1 MKKNEFKKVK
11 NMRIIVGLSGASS
24 IIYGIRMLEV
34 LKEKKIE
41 TDLIMSDTASKIVEI
56 ETKLSCEDIYALAT
70 RVHDIRNFTATLSSG
85 SYRNEG
91 MIVIPCSMK
100 TIAGI
105 ASGYSDNLL
114 LRAADATLKERRPL
128 VLVPRETPLSTIH
141 LRNML
146 TLSQAGAVI
155 LPACPGFY
163 HKPET
168 IDDIV
173 NHIVGKT
180 LDIFDIG
187 HDLYEK
193 WTGLK

>member
-1 MKKNEFKKVK
+1 
-11 NMRIIVGLSGASS
+11 MRIIVGLSGASS
-24 IIYGIRMLEV
+24 VIYGIRMLEV
-34 LKEKKIE
+34 LKEKEIE
-41 TDLIMSDTASKIVEI
+41 TDLIMSDTAAKIAEI
-56 ETKLSCEDIYALAT
+56 ETKLSCNDIHALAT
-70 RVHDIRNFTATLSSG
+70 RVHDIRDFTATLSSG
-85 SYRNEG
+85 GYKNEG
-91 MIVIPCSMK
+91 MIVIPCSKK

-180 LDIFDIG
+180 LDIFDIE

>member
-1 MKKNEFKKVK
+1 
-11 NMRIIVGLSGASS
+11 MRIIVGLSGASS
-24 IIYGIRMLEV
+24 VIYGIRMLEV
-34 LKEKKIE
+34 LKEKEIE
-41 TDLIMSDTASKIVEI
+41 TDLIMSDTAAKIVEI
-56 ETKLSCEDIYALAT
+56 ETKLSYNDIHALAT
-70 RVHDIRNFTATLSSG
+70 RVHDIRDFTATLSSG
-85 SYRNEG
+85 GYKNEG

-146 TLSQAGAVI
+146 TLSHAGAVI

>member
-1 MKKNEFKKVK
+1 
-11 NMRIIVGLSGASS
+11 MRIIVGLSGASS
-24 IIYGIRMLEV
+24 IIYGIRLLEV

-41 TDLIMSDTASKIVEI
+41 TDLIMSDTAAKLIEI
-56 ETKLSCEDIYALAT
+56 ETATTPADVHALAT
-70 RVHDIRNFTATLSSG
+70 HVHEIGDFTAIVSSG
-85 SYRNEG
+85 GYRNQG
-91 MIVIPCSMK
+91 MIIIPCSMK

-114 LRAADATLKERRPL
+114 LRAADVTLKERRPL

-146 TLSQAGAVI
+146 TLSKSGAII

-163 HKPET
+163 HKPKSV
-168 IDDIV
+168 DDIV

-180 LDIFDIG
+180 LDIFEIE

-193 WTGLK
+193 WTGYKKK